1 MAVVCQ
7 ACGAENRGGVSACRI
22 CAASLLPVP
31 ERPPRGQRKHSSA
44 RAASPPSTKNTR
56 WWLAFGVL
64 AIALV
69 LIGAR
74 MATSSQ
80 AETQAETQATAVATT
95 EAPEPAAALA
105 LQADGA
111 GSSAGDSLAEATAA
125 AEARLQASLERLAR
139 EDRQHQEAQARAA
152 RERERRQAEQA
163 RQRETSTGTKAQA
176 QAPRRIEP
184 AIPAVAKAPDTP
196 AMPAR
201 PSTATEAPG
210 PAASVTKQCADSSN
224 FFSRSICE
232 RRVCEDAALAQDPVC
247 RRLRELDQASRPDPY
262 LLN

>member
-1 MAVVCQ
+1 MSV
-7 ACGAENRGGVSACRI
+7 CRI

-31 ERPPRGQRKHSSA
+31 ERPPRGQRKHSPA
-44 RAASPPSTKNTR
+44 RAAAPPSTKNTR

-80 AETQAETQATAVATT
+80 AETQATAVATT

-105 LQADGA
+105 SQADGA

-163 RQRETSTGTKAQA
+163 RQREASTASTGSATA

-196 AMPAR
+196 AMPAS

-232 RRVCEDAALAQDPVC
+232 RRICEDAALAQDPVC